1 MIIQSTTNRVARQG
15 RLFPEIQWTE
25 EQKSQYEAELEST
38 YQRCKV
44 IFDRVQPE
52 LIKTHYRWFMAI
64 EPDSGDYF
72 IEQDEKV
79 ATQMCREKYPHL
91 IPVLF
96 RINETGACG
105 TI

>member
-1 MIIQSTTNRVARQG
+1 MTETKIQRVKQPG

-25 EQKSQYEAELEST
+25 GQKAHYQAELEST

-44 IFDRVQPE
+44 VFDRLQPQ
-52 LIKTHYRWFMAI
+52 LITTHYRWFMAI

-72 IEQDEKV
+72 IEQDEKAV
-79 ATQMCREKYPHL
+79 AQMCREKYPHI